1 MIVNISTH
9 LAGSSDL
16 TFLFYVLFL
25 FLNIAH
31 TVKQFVMRC
40 PIFVNSCLDHIQF
53 IYILQAILYSLGDVC
68 GYFGSHS
75 STV

>member
-1 MIVNISTH
+1 MIENISTH

-16 TFLFYVLFL
+16 AFFKNVLFL
-25 FLNIAH
+25 FLKIAH
-31 TVKQFVMRC
+31 IVKQFVMRC
-40 PIFVNSCLDHIQF
+40 PFFVNLRLDHIQV